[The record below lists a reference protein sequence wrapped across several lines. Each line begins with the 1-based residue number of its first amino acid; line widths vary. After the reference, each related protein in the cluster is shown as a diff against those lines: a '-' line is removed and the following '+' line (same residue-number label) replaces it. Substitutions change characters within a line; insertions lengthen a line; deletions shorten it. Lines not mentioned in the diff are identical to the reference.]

1 MKKWRYL
8 WRTSSSL
15 QLFRSINLKW
25 WPLLITAFFVFTLRH
40 SESPTVLKFLSHRF
54 PIDAVFQMKH
64 PRIVITFVQIGVT
77 TALNLPGTAKGEFFF
92 PVEPKGAKGFH
103 YKIRDFLNFKISK
116 IALNIS
122 SLRAIS
128 CEPSIWPRYF
138 NSTSMLNST
147 FNL

>member
-1 MKKWRYL
+1 MVASPNY
-8 WRTSSSL
+8 SL
-15 QLFRSINLKW
+15 LCLHIETFRVSD
-25 WPLLITAFFVFTLRH
+25 
-40 SESPTVLKFLSHRF
+40 SPEVSLTQVSHRCSF
-54 PIDAVFQMKH
+54 SDETLTNMNLIRETPS
-64 PRIVITFVQIGVT
+64 RIVIASVQIGVT
-77 TALNLPGTAKGEFFF
+77 TALNLPGIAKGEFFF

-103 YKIRDFLNFKISK
+103 YKIRNFLNFKISK

-128 CEPSIWPRYF
+128 CELSIWPRYF